1 MDVELRTYLEAME
14 QRTVERFDAM
24 RQENAVAH
32 AETRS
37 AVEAG
42 LRAASGAREVAE
54 AGLSAATG
62 AREMAKAGLR
72 AATGAREMAKAG
84 LRATTGAR
92 EMAEAFRGEARIL
105 HEDTMQAIGAVVDGL
120 NMLRESVDR
129 RAEDR
134 ARDVMDRHIAP
145 LKAMALDHQERITA
159 LENRLK

>member
-1 MDVELRTYLEAME
+1 M
-14 QRTVERFDAM
+14 ERFDAM

-32 AETRS
+32 AETR
-37 AVEAG
+37 AV
-42 LRAASGAREVAE
+42 VE
-54 AGLSAATG
+54 AGLSAA
-62 AREMAKAGLR
+62 
-72 AATGAREMAKAG
+72 
-84 LRATTGAR
+84 TGAR

-134 ARDVMDRHIAP
+134 ARDGMDRHIAP
-145 LKAMALDHQERITA
+145 LKAIAHDHQERITA